1 MEEQLLEFVKDT
13 IFQVT
18 GQRGLDYETDFVK
31 DLGLTSFDV
40 MNIVCIF
47 EDHFDVDIPNRD
59 VWKLRQV
66 KDVINYMIQRGIT
79 QI

>member
-1 MEEQLLEFVKDT
+1 MEEQLLEFIKDT

-18 GQRGLDYETDFVK
+18 GQRGMDYETDFVK

-47 EDHFDVDIPNRD
+47 EDH
-59 VWKLRQV
+59 
-66 KDVINYMIQRGIT
+66 DVISYMIQRGIT
-79 QI
+79 QV